1 MKNLCVSLA
10 YKFCRNLRNPTLV
23 TQFSQ
28 TVYRNTEIN
37 AYPLKAERTNQE
49 RTRPWLPFDQ
59 NPATDRSHPPWNYN
73 KIIIQKYWVRF
84 SDCDNNDDVDDDML
98 PEDKVDIDHDDALQ
112 LGEGDVEKGGD
123 KEEVVA
129 VPGILFFKGEDDLF
143 QGHPKPSTIPPV
155 W

>member
-1 MKNLCVSLA
+1 MR
-10 YKFCRNLRNPTLV
+10 FCD
-23 TQFSQ
+23 FG
-28 TVYRNTEIN
+28 
-37 AYPLKAERTNQE
+37 
-49 RTRPWLPFDQ
+49 
-59 NPATDRSHPPWNYN
+59 
-73 KIIIQKYWVRF
+73 
-84 SDCDNNDDVDDDML
+84 NNDDVDDNML

-155 W
+155 

>member
-1 MKNLCVSLA
+1 M
-10 YKFCRNLRNPTLV
+10 
-23 TQFSQ
+23 
-28 TVYRNTEIN
+28 
-37 AYPLKAERTNQE
+37 
-49 RTRPWLPFDQ
+49 
-59 NPATDRSHPPWNYN
+59 
-73 KIIIQKYWVRF
+73 RF
-84 SDCDNNDDVDDDML
+84 GECDNTDDYDVDDDVL

-143 QGHPKPSTIPPV
+143 QGHPKPSAIPPV

>member
-1 MKNLCVSLA
+1 M
-10 YKFCRNLRNPTLV
+10 
-23 TQFSQ
+23 
-28 TVYRNTEIN
+28 
-37 AYPLKAERTNQE
+37 
-49 RTRPWLPFDQ
+49 
-59 NPATDRSHPPWNYN
+59 
-73 KIIIQKYWVRF
+73 RF

-143 QGHPKPSTIPPV
+143 QEHPKPSTFPPV
-155 W
+155 